1 MSYVMGN
8 GNNYQQTVNPS
19 PVMMCPHMG
28 GGITPPQHQNQM
40 CGIDSGDQG
49 LTMCGYNM
57 KHSPCNC
64 ICVPIME
71 LVQMNGRKVLGP
83 PENWMGPPPTSAC
96 ELFVRRIPKNLNE
109 HKLLAPFLR
118 FGRIYELRLPMDF
131 NQANRGYAYVKYTTE
146 EEAACAMEVLN
157 HYYVAPRLRLE
168 ILHSYEKCRLFVNN
182 IPKHLDE
189 FEIEEKLRVVFP
201 KMQRIYGRAAS
212 AGPPIEDSNPSS
224 LGPQSLTLGDN
235 NNVQSPA
242 AAGGGNRGHVFV
254 QFASHLHALEAKKSV
269 NPGLIRLWGRD
280 LKVVWANTGRD
291 YGMAKT
297 FFSSFIDFLFNF
309 DSHDITYMAQ
319 EHSRELCAAINCKAT
334 KSSRIAVK
342 LKNLASRLARYRSSF
357 CSNKRRNIMPIHMLT
372 FTYRQFSNFR
382 DQCNNFARVQQ
393 RNT

>member
-1 MSYVMGN
+1 MSYVMGD
-8 GNNYQQTVNPS
+8 GSNYQQSVNPS

-28 GGITPPQHQNQM
+28 GGVTPPQHQAQM
-40 CGIDSGDQG
+40 CGIDCGDQG

-64 ICVPIME
+64 IYVPIME

-83 PENWMGPPPTSAC
+83 PEDWMGPPPTSAC

-157 HYYVAPRLRLE
+157 HYYVAPHLRLE
-168 ILHSYEKCRLFVNN
+168 ILHSYEKCRLFINN

-212 AGPPIEDSNPSS
+212 AGPPIEDSNPNS
-224 LGPQSLTLGDN
+224 LGLQTLTLGDVN
-235 NNVQSPA
+235 NNNFQSPIPG
-242 AAGGGNRGHVFV
+242 GGGNRGHVFV

-291 YGMAKT
+291 YGVAKT
-297 FFSSFIDFLFNF
+297 VIVGL
-309 DSHDITYMAQ
+309 
-319 EHSRELCAAINCKAT
+319 RKELW
-334 KSSRIAVK
+334 
-342 LKNLASRLARYRSSF
+342 L
-357 CSNKRRNIMPIHMLT
+357 
-372 FTYRQFSNFR
+372 
-382 DQCNNFARVQQ
+382 
-393 RNT
+393 